1 MPHGNKTWT
10 KRCACD
16 SSDENGFRKHVIDSS
31 GIIFSC
37 IWPGTTHHE
46 WESPWIPLRIID
58 VRISKFWK
66 GSSFQLIVQWSTN
79 KYIFAMESSSS
90 KSAKTMFLVIYIPLA
105 LFIILSAIL
114 LVILHV
120 CGISL
125 DTSVTIC
132 EMKISMKWFYLLWF
146 AFAVFII
153 SAISALQYAKILCKR
168 FKKRYV
174 QIVDICLIF

>member
-1 MPHGNKTWT
+1 
-10 KRCACD
+10 
-16 SSDENGFRKHVIDSS
+16 
-31 GIIFSC
+31 
-37 IWPGTTHHE
+37 
-46 WESPWIPLRIID
+46 
-58 VRISKFWK
+58 
-66 GSSFQLIVQWSTN
+66 
-79 KYIFAMESSSS
+79 MESSSS

-125 DTSVTIC
+125 NTSVTIC

-174 QIVDICLIF
+174 QIIDICLISQLNYFHYRLLSEIKAFHQASYQKTKIGKLFLTNFTESDAEKPIRTISCTKIQMS